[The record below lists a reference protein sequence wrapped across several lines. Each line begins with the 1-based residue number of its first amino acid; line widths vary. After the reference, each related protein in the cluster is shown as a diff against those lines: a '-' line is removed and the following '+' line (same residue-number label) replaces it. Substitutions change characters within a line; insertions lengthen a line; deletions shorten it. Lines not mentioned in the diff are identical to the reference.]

1 MKSSR
6 SAVRQATHALPALR
20 FEDQQLTSFSGL
32 LVFQQLF
39 QSLGLKRRLWRCFDH
54 CLSTPI

>member
-20 FEDQQLTSFSGL
+20 FEGQQLTSFSGL
-32 LVFQQLF
+32 LVFQ
-39 QSLGLKRRLWRCFDH
+39 
-54 CLSTPI
+54 